1 MTTPYREQ
9 QPKDS
14 VVLYEDFSILVKR
27 VAAIEARREDSDE
40 VKAARIWV
48 PWLAVLLLSI
58 VGSTLSGCIYDSHC
72 SVVKAF
78 AVRDQAAIARDQAHE
93 EAMKAM
99 WDKQPPAAAKPV
111 ER

>member
-9 QPKDS
+9 QAKDS

-40 VKAARIWV
+40 VKAARVWV
-48 PWLAVLLLSI
+48 PWLTVFLLSI
-58 VGSTLSGCIYDSHC
+58 VGAILGGSMYSSHC
-72 SVVKAF
+72 DVVKAF
-78 AVRDQAAIARDQAHE
+78 AARDQAVIARDQAHE

-99 WDKQPPAAAKPV
+99 WDKQPPATAKPV